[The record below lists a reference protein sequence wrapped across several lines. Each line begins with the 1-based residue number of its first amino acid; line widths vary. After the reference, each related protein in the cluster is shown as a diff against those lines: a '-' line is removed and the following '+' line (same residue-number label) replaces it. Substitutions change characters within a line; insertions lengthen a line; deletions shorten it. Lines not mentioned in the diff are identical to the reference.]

1 MGRKRIG
8 SALIAIA
15 IVGLFFGGMVY
26 AYFSDIERIDNN
38 AFVAGT
44 LDLVPG
50 EGTLSPVNMG
60 PVFPGWGTE
69 EYPDSMGDAR
79 KTLTVVND
87 GNVGG
92 VLTIKFLQIIND
104 GGETT
109 EPEQALGE
117 DNGELGA
124 NLYVVIK
131 YDGVELRRATLDSLE
146 DEAIYLGVLY
156 GGDEGTITIEYY
168 VLPDVGNEIQGDEV
182 TFDILLSLD
191 QIWS

>member
-50 EGTLSPVNMG
+50 EGTLSPVNIG

-131 YDGVELRRATLDSLE
+131 YDGVEVRRATLDSLE
-146 DEAIYLGVLY
+146 DEAIDLGVLY
-156 GGDEGTITIEYY
+156 SGDEGTITIEYY
-168 VLPDVGNEIQGDEV
+168 VLSDVGNEIQGDEV

-191 QIWS
+191 QIRS